1 MGCYSS
7 VATEL
12 QTLHLSSYDFNEMK
26 KYVSSTYTD
35 EELLHYIQ
43 MIKQRRINITDPA
56 KWHNL
61 QMYINWINSIDTDDE
76 SSSNNRRI
84 DNNSITDA

>member
-12 QTLHLSSYDFNEMK
+12 QTLHLSAYDFNEMK
-26 KYVSSTYTD
+26 KYVSSAYTD
-35 EELLHYIQ
+35 EELLRYIQ
-43 MIKQRRINITDPA
+43 LIKQRRINITDPD

-76 SSSNNRRI
+76 SSSIYRRI